1 MTLFSTNSSSNIVL
15 LRYSKFMKK
24 LILIVILSLLSAQSL
39 AGSCPQGSEII
50 RTVSPDGSYFLS
62 SCATM
67 EEIRIQKEDAFLKKQ
82 DLTTDSLEQLI
93 TASVKLGISSLEAI
107 YDVDG
112 NLLNRTELID
122 ELISISTII
131 SSEESIEM
139 NLALETLP
147 NQEAFSFDNI
157 VVIEDSNGNPI
168 MPDSDLSSSFNTL
181 FPDGSSGSGSGAGS
195 GSGSSAGSGSVPTAG
210 TPSAS
215 PPTDTYKA
223 PDT

>member
-1 MTLFSTNSSSNIVL
+1 
-15 LRYSKFMKK
+15 MKK
-24 LILIVILSLLSAQSL
+24 LILIVILFFLSAQSL
-39 AGSCPQGSEII
+39 AGSCPQGSEVV
-50 RTVSPDGSYFLS
+50 RTISPDGSYFLS

-93 TASVKLGISSLEAI
+93 MASVKLGISSLEAI

-122 ELISISTII
+122 ELISISAII
-131 SSEESIEM
+131 SSEERVEM

-168 MPDSDLSSSFNTL
+168 MPDSDLPSSFNTL
-181 FPDGSSGSGSGAGS
+181 FPDGDLLPATKPDGGSGSGSGSDDKPAERL
-195 GSGSSAGSGSVPTAG
+195 
-210 TPSAS
+210 TPII
-215 PPTDTYKA
+215 Y
-223 PDT
+223 

>member
-1 MTLFSTNSSSNIVL
+1 
-15 LRYSKFMKK
+15 MKK
-24 LILIVILSLLSAQSL
+24 LILIVILFFLSAQSL
-39 AGSCPQGSEII
+39 AGSCPQGSEVV
-50 RTVSPDGSYFLS
+50 RTISPDGSYFLS

-93 TASVKLGISSLEAI
+93 MASVKLGISSLEAI

-122 ELISISTII
+122 ELISISAII
-131 SSEESIEM
+131 SSEERVEM

-147 NQEAFSFDNI
+147 NQKAFSFDNI

-168 MPDSDLSSSFNTL
+168 MPDSDLPSSFNTL
-181 FPDGSSGSGSGAGS
+181 FPDGDLLPATKPDGGSGSGSGSDDKPAERL
-195 GSGSSAGSGSVPTAG
+195 
-210 TPSAS
+210 TPII
-215 PPTDTYKA
+215 Y
-223 PDT
+223 

>member
-1 MTLFSTNSSSNIVL
+1 
-15 LRYSKFMKK
+15 MKK

-39 AGSCPQGSEII
+39 AGSCPQGSEVI

-93 TASVKLGISSLEAI
+93 MASVKLGISSLEAI

-122 ELISISTII
+122 ELLSISTII
-131 SSEESIEM
+131 SSEEKVEM

-168 MPDSDLSSSFNTL
+168 MPTSDLPISLPVESANGTL
-181 FPDGSSGSGSGAGS
+181 FPSPDPSQIPATQPDGSGSGS

>member
-1 MTLFSTNSSSNIVL
+1 
-15 LRYSKFMKK
+15 
-24 LILIVILSLLSAQSL
+24 
-39 AGSCPQGSEII
+39 
-50 RTVSPDGSYFLS
+50 
-62 SCATM
+62 M
-67 EEIRIQKEDAFLKKQ
+67 EEIRIQKEDAFLKQQ

-93 TASVKLGISSLEAI
+93 IASVKLGISSLEAI

-112 NLLNRTELID
+112 NLINRTELID
-122 ELISISTII
+122 ELISISAII
-131 SSEESIEM
+131 SSEESVEM
-139 NLALETLP
+139 NLALENLP

-181 FPDGSSGSGSGAGS
+181 FPDGDLLPTTS
-195 GSGSSAGSGSVPTAG
+195 GSGSSAGSGSGSVPTAG

>member
-1 MTLFSTNSSSNIVL
+1 
-15 LRYSKFMKK
+15 MKK

-39 AGSCPQGSEII
+39 AGSCPQGSEVI

-93 TASVKLGISSLEAI
+93 MASVKLGISSLEAI

-122 ELISISTII
+122 ELLSISTII
-131 SSEESIEM
+131 SSEEKVEM

-181 FPDGSSGSGSGAGS
+181 FPDGDLLPTTS
-195 GSGSSAGSGSVPTAG
+195 GSGSSAGSGSGSVPTAG

>member
-1 MTLFSTNSSSNIVL
+1 
-15 LRYSKFMKK
+15 MKK
-24 LILIVILSLLSAQSL
+24 LILIVILFFLSAQSL
-39 AGSCPQGSEII
+39 AGSCPQGSEVV
-50 RTVSPDGSYFLS
+50 RTISPDGSYFLS

-93 TASVKLGISSLEAI
+93 MASVKLGISSLEAI

-122 ELISISTII
+122 ELISISAII
-131 SSEESIEM
+131 SSEESVEM
-139 NLALETLP
+139 NLALENLP

-181 FPDGSSGSGSGAGS
+181 FPDGDLPPTKPDGGSGSGSGS
-195 GSGSSAGSGSVPTAG
+195 GSDGKPAERLT
-210 TPSAS
+210 TI
-215 PPTDTYKA
+215 Y
-223 PDT
+223 

>member
-1 MTLFSTNSSSNIVL
+1 
-15 LRYSKFMKK
+15 MKK

-39 AGSCPQGSEII
+39 AGSCPQGSEVI

-93 TASVKLGISSLEAI
+93 MASVKLGISSLEAI

-181 FPDGSSGSGSGAGS
+181 FPDGDLLPTTS
-195 GSGSSAGSGSVPTAG
+195 GSGSSAGSGSGSVPTAG

>member
-1 MTLFSTNSSSNIVL
+1 MKNL
-15 LRYSKFMKK
+15 LLL
-24 LILIVILSLLSAQSL
+24 LIISFLSAQSF
-39 AGSCPQGSEII
+39 AGSCPQGSEVV
-50 RTVSPDGSYFLS
+50 RTISPDGSYFLS
-62 SCATM
+62 SCATIK
-67 EEIRIQKEDAFLKKQ
+67 EIRIQKEDAFLKKQ

-93 TASVKLGISSLEAI
+93 MASVKLGISSLEAI

-112 NLLNRTELID
+112 NLLNKTELID
-122 ELISISTII
+122 ELISISAII
-131 SSEESIEM
+131 SPEERVEI

-168 MPDSDLSSSFNTL
+168 MPDSDLPTSLPVESANGTL
-181 FPDGSSGSGSGAGS
+181 FPSPDPSLLPNYSDGS

>member
-1 MTLFSTNSSSNIVL
+1 
-15 LRYSKFMKK
+15 MKK

-181 FPDGSSGSGSGAGS
+181 FPDGDLLPTTS
-195 GSGSSAGSGSVPTAG
+195 GSGSSAGSGSGSVPTAG

>member
-1 MTLFSTNSSSNIVL
+1 
-15 LRYSKFMKK
+15 MKK
-24 LILIVILSLLSAQSL
+24 LILIVILSFLSTQSF
-39 AGSCPQGSEII
+39 AGSCPQGSEVI
-50 RTVSPDGSYFLS
+50 RTISPDGSYFLS

-93 TASVKLGISSLEAI
+93 MASVKLGISSLEAI

-181 FPDGSSGSGSGAGS
+181 FPDGDLPPTKPDGGS
-195 GSGSSAGSGSVPTAG
+195 GSGSDGKPAERLT
-210 TPSAS
+210 TI
-215 PPTDTYKA
+215 Y
-223 PDT
+223 